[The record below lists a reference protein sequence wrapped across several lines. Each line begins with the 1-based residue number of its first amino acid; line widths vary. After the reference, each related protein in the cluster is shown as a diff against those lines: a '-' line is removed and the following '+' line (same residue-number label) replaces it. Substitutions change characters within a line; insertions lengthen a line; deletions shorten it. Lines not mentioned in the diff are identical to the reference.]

1 VTSLSHKFPSNHPFH
16 SALSFKMTFRS
27 LCLFSLTIPALL
39 AETITVSPEWF
50 QTPEFRK
57 RFVGSYGFLPAVEPK
72 VDQEEAQVI
81 AELSEIL
88 GAGRFKEAE
97 NRLLAFIKERKNPVD
112 PDSEAKDVSA
122 ALVYTLGNL
131 YYQNGR
137 LAEAESAYK
146 TSIKRFPEYRRAHK
160 NLALLYAR
168 SERMKEAKSHLIKA
182 IDLGD
187 ADHLSFGLLGHAML
201 AEEQALAAESAF
213 RQAYLLNPD
222 EKDWK
227 IGLVQAL
234 LLKEDWLQAA
244 SMMQSLIDESP
255 DDPVM
260 WMQQA
265 NCYLQTGEVMRAAE
279 NYEVLRL
286 KGLADEASLNT
297 LGDIYANQ
305 EEPLLAL
312 GAYLTAIRMSK
323 EIKIERSLK
332 SAGYLLQ
339 LEAPKEAAKL
349 MTTMREKVG
358 ETLTKDQK
366 VAAFLVES
374 DIALADKDL
383 TMAGDLLKNALEV
396 SPANGSAQVKLGAIY
411 LSLSAAA
418 GTNEKIAE
426 FKRLARGQFRQATRS
441 TEAKVGYDANRSL
454 GQVLVKEQEY
464 LKALP
469 YLEEAV
475 RLKTGSKQTIEQYLR
490 RVQRAAERQKE
501 REERLDQE
509 RREIREALNKDAEA
523 KQADEESKNAA
534 EAKGGEKAKT
544 DPKKAAE
551 NKQKEEGE

>member
-1 VTSLSHKFPSNHPFH
+1 MTSLSHKFPSNHPFH

>member
-1 VTSLSHKFPSNHPFH
+1 MILRSFCLLAMTT
-16 SALSFKMTFRS
+16 SALVAQSVK
-27 LCLFSLTIPALL
+27 
-39 AETITVSPEWF
+39 VSPEWF
-50 QTPEFRK
+50 KTPEFRK
-57 RFVGSYGFLPAVEPK
+57 RFTGSYGFLPAVEPK

-81 AELSEIL
+81 AELSEFL
-88 GAGRFKEAE
+88 AAGRFKDAE
-97 NRLLAFIKERKNPVD
+97 VRLLNFIKERKNPVD
-112 PDSEAKDVSA
+112 PDVEAKDVSS
-122 ALVYTLGNL
+122 ALVFTLGNL

-137 LAEAESAYK
+137 IAEAESAYK
-146 TSIKRFPEYRRAHK
+146 TAIKRFPEYRRAHK

-168 SERMKEAKSHLIKA
+168 SERMDKAKPHLIKA

-222 EKDWK
+222 ERDWK

-234 LLKEDWLQAA
+234 LIKEDWMQAA

-265 NCYLQTGEVMRAAE
+265 NCYLQTGDVMRAAE

-323 EIKIERSLK
+323 QVKVERSLK
-332 SAGYLLQ
+332 SAAYLLQ
-339 LEAPKEAAKL
+339 LEAPKEAAQL
-349 MTTMREKVG
+349 MATMREKVG
-358 ETLTKDQK
+358 DTLTKDQK
-366 VAAFLVES
+366 VEAFLVES
-374 DIALADKDL
+374 DIALADQNL
-383 TMAGDLLKNALEV
+383 AMAGELLKKALEV

-411 LSLSAAA
+411 LSQATEAE
-418 GTNEKIAE
+418 TDEEIAE
-426 FKRLARGQFRQATRS
+426 FKRLARVQFQLAARS
-441 TEAKVGYDANRSL
+441 TDPKVGYDANRSL
-454 GQVLVKEQEY
+454 GQVLVKEQQY

-469 YLEEAV
+469 YLETAV
-475 RLKTGSKQTIEQYLR
+475 RLKPGNKQTIEQYLN

-501 REERLDQE
+501 RKDRLEQE
-509 RREIREALNKDAEA
+509 RRARNEAMDKDEEA
-523 KQADEESKNAA
+523 KKADEEA
-534 EAKGGEKAKT
+534 
-544 DPKKAAE
+544 KKAAKAKGDE
-551 NKQKEEGE
+551 NAKAGPGEEAEKKEEE

>member
-1 VTSLSHKFPSNHPFH
+1 
-16 SALSFKMTFRS
+16 MTFRS

-265 NCYLQTGEVMRAAE
+265 NCYLQTGDVMRAAE

-358 ETLTKDQK
+358 DTLTKDQK

-383 TMAGDLLKNALEV
+383 TMAGDLLKKALEV

-418 GTNEKIAE
+418 ETNEKIAE

-551 NKQKEEGE
+551 NEQKKEGE